1 MNFFWR
7 ALVAVIVV
15 VGIRWILPA
24 ILRLIGFPMS
34 EDLSIVILGVVAV
47 VALLYI
53 IKGPPLPNPFA

>member
-15 VGIRWILPA
+15 VGIRWILPSV
-24 ILRLIGFPMS
+24 LHLIGFPMS
-34 EDLSIVILGVVAV
+34 DDLSIVITGVLAV
-47 VALLYI
+47 CALLYI